1 MWRLLQRAIAALAS
15 AQRSQNHESSVH
27 TSVNAARHGGA
38 PRELIIVALV
48 VLALRLPFLNQAVQ
62 GDDVLYLTE
71 AEHAQ
76 IEPLHPNHTLG
87 PFLGRMV
94 DMRGHPHPPL
104 DAWYLAF
111 LLAVFKDVRE
121 IPFHAAYILFS
132 LIAAFSAWW
141 LARRF
146 SPHALLATLLF
157 LATPTFVV
165 NGNSFESDVP
175 FVAFWLLAVA
185 LYVAAVDRKS
195 AGSLAGSCVAM
206 GLATL
211 SAMQAVFLVP
221 ILFLYGRKWR
231 PAAIA
236 TLTAPLVLVAWQ
248 IFERLTTGAVP
259 AGVLAGYLRSWGFS
273 ALVNN
278 LKSAAAL
285 TAHLG
290 WLVFPVL
297 WPPSLLAVPAAIGAA
312 FYDINPLFWASV
324 AVGVSII
331 IWCARNWRDFLAQW
345 VLIFFAGAV
354 VIFFAGSARYLLPMA
369 LPVSIL
375 ASRRWG
381 VRMLSAGLTCGLAL
395 SLMLA
400 EVNYQHWSGYRKFA
414 RSLQRETET
423 KPLWVNSEW
432 GLQYYLTSEGALP
445 LLISRTVQPGEVVVT
460 SQLGYPVPVSHP
472 GGVPVAIANRS
483 ITSPIP
489 LRLIALNARS
499 GYSTIEKGLRP
510 FDFSRG
516 TIDQVRAD
524 IMVERKPSLT
534 DLPMNA
540 PEAEQQFVS
549 GVFALENNEWRWTS
563 KNAIVLLKPPASAA
577 PLTATFYIPENAPAR
592 EVTLQVNG
600 ETVVSQSYAAP
611 GKYTLTSSPLMP
623 VGDTVQVTLSV
634 DKSFSPQ
641 GDARELGVVLMRF
654 GFGKP

>member
-1 MWRLLQRAIAALAS
+1 LR
-15 AQRSQNHESSVH
+15 
-27 TSVNAARHGGA
+27 
-38 PRELIIVALV
+38 RELIIVALV

-76 IEPLHPNHTLG
+76 IEPLHPNHTMG

-104 DAWYLAF
+104 DAWYLAL

-132 LIAAFSAWW
+132 LIAAFSAFW

-146 SPHALLATLLF
+146 SPHPRLATMLF
-157 LATPTFVV
+157 LATPAFVV

-185 LYVAAVDRKS
+185 LYVSAVDRKS
-195 AGSLAGSCVAM
+195 AGLLAGSCVAM
-206 GLATL
+206 GLAAL

-236 TLTAPLVLVAWQ
+236 SLTAPVVLVAWQ
-248 IFERLTTGAVP
+248 LFERLTTGAVP

-297 WPPSLLAVPAAIGAA
+297 WPPSLFALPAAIGAA
-312 FYDINPLFWASV
+312 FYDVNPLFWASV
-324 AVGVSII
+324 AIGLGII

-369 LPVSIL
+369 LPVAIL
-375 ASRRWG
+375 ATRRWG
-381 VRMLSAGLTCGLAL
+381 VRMLSVGLACGLSL
-395 SLMLA
+395 SLLLA
-400 EVNYQHWSGYRKFA
+400 QVNYQHWSGYRKFA
-414 RSLQRETET
+414 RSLQRETDT
-423 KPLWVNSEW
+423 KRVWVNSEW
-432 GLQYYLTSEGALP
+432 GLQYYLVSEGGLP
-445 LLISRTVQPGEVVVT
+445 LLIGRAAEPGQVVVT
-460 SQLGYPVPVSHP
+460 SELGYPVPVSHP
-472 GGVPVAIANRS
+472 GGVPVAISSRS

-510 FDFSRG
+510 FDFSRAP
-516 TIDQVRAD
+516 IDQVRAE
-524 IMVERKPSLT
+524 ILVERKPSLA

-540 PEAEQQFVS
+540 PEAEQQIVS

-563 KNAIVLLKPPASAA
+563 KNAIVLLKSSASAA
-577 PLTATFYIPENAPAR
+577 PLAATFYIPENAPAR
-592 EVTLQVNG
+592 ELTLEVNG
-600 ETVVSQSYAAP
+600 KMVASQRYAAP
-611 GKYTLTSSPLMP
+611 GKYTLTSAPLTP
-623 VGDTVQVTLSV
+623 AGDTVQVALSV
-634 DKSFSPQ
+634 DKTFSPQ
-641 GDARELGVVLMRF
+641 GDARELGLVLMRI
-654 GFGKP
+654 GFANP

>member
-1 MWRLLQRAIAALAS
+1 MWRAVRRALAALWS
-15 AQRSQNHESSVH
+15 RNGQTVH
-27 TSVNAARHGGA
+27 TSVNAARHGRA
-38 PRELIIVALV
+38 PQGLRTREIVIVGLV

-76 IEPLHPNHTLG
+76 VEPLHPNHTMG

-104 DAWYLAF
+104 DAWYLAL

-146 SPHALLATLLF
+146 SPHPLLATLLF
-157 LATPTFVV
+157 LVTPAFVV

-185 LYVAAVDRKS
+185 LYVAAVDGKS
-195 AGSLAGSCVAM
+195 AGLLAGSCVAM
-206 GLATL
+206 AAAAL

-236 TLTAPLVLVAWQ
+236 TLTAPAVLFAWQ
-248 IFERLTTGAVP
+248 VFERLTTGAVP
-259 AGVLAGYLRSWGFS
+259 AGVLAGYLRSWGFA

-278 LKSAAAL
+278 LRSAAAL

-290 WLVFPVL
+290 WLVFPAL
-297 WPPSLLAVPAAIGAA
+297 WPPSLFSLPAAVGAA
-312 FYDINPLFWASV
+312 IYDINPLFWASV
-324 AVGVSII
+324 AVGASVIL
-331 IWCARNWRDFLAQW
+331 WCARNWRDFLAQW
-345 VLIFFAGAV
+345 VLIFFAGAL

-369 LPVSIL
+369 LPVAIL
-375 ASRRWG
+375 ATRRWG
-381 VRMLSAGLTCGLAL
+381 VRMLSISLACGLAL
-395 SLMLA
+395 SLLLA
-400 EVNYQHWSGYRKFA
+400 EVNYQHWSGYRRFA
-414 RSLQRETET
+414 RSLQREAEA
-423 KPLWVNSEW
+423 KRLWVNSEW
-432 GLQYYLTSEGALP
+432 GLQYYLASEGGLP
-445 LLISRTVQPGEVVVT
+445 LLIGRAVEPGEVVVT
-460 SQLGYPVPVSHP
+460 SQLGYPVPVTHP
-472 GGVPVAIANRS
+472 GGVPVAIASRS

-499 GYSTIEKGLRP
+499 GYSTIDKGLRP

-516 TIDQVRAD
+516 PIDQVRAE
-524 IMVERKPSLT
+524 IMIERKPTVS
-534 DLPMNA
+534 DLPMNV
-540 PEAEQQFVS
+540 PEAEQQIVS
-549 GVFALENNEWRWTS
+549 GVFALENNEWRWMS
-563 KNAIVLLKPPASAA
+563 KSATLLLKPPAAPA
-577 PLTATFYIPENAPAR
+577 PLSATFYIPENASAR
-592 EVTLQVNG
+592 EVTLEMNG
-600 ETVVSQSYAAP
+600 VTVASQRYDAP
-611 GKYTLTSSPLMP
+611 GKYTLSSGPLTP
-623 VGDTVQVTLSV
+623 NGDTVQVTLQV

-641 GDARELGVVLMRF
+641 GDARELGMVLMRV
-654 GFGKP
+654 GFIQP